1 MHLEQLTLAVGLEN
15 GQQGAWVGAG
25 AGRQWEVA
33 AGIWKRGGGC
43 SPGCLAVEIEG
54 YGWTDRGGVLEEEM
68 PRHVAGLVMGLGCFA
83 S

>member
-1 MHLEQLTLAVGLEN
+1 MGSGCRHLEERWRLL
-15 GQQGAWVGAG
+15 AWV
-25 AGRQWEVA
+25 
-33 AGIWKRGGGC
+33 
-43 SPGCLAVEIEG
+43 LAVEIEG